1 MHAKRSAGVILDQII
16 AAKHAEIATSK
27 ASRSLDVLR
36 RLPQYGETRRGFLHA
51 IRSARSRCVIAEIKR
66 KSPSRGVIRPDFEPV
81 RHALD
86 YERGGATCLSVLT
99 DQQFFG
105 GSLEHLAAV
114 RAACRLP
121 LLRKDFLVDSYQV
134 VESRAFGADAVLLIL
149 AALDPATFDSLL
161 EVARRESLDVLVEVH
176 DERELGVAL
185 QRGAD
190 LIGINNRDL
199 RTFVTT
205 IDTTRRLMPSVP
217 AAVTVI
223 AESGLTERDQL
234 TELEACGVRGF
245 LIGEALMSAPEPGR
259 ALAGLLRP

>member
-1 MHAKRSAGVILDQII
+1 MILDQII
-16 AAKHAEIATSK
+16 AAKRTEIAASK
-27 ASRSLDVLR
+27 ASRSLDDLR
-36 RLPQYGETRRGFLHA
+36 LLPQYRETRRGFLRT

-81 RHALD
+81 RHGLD
-86 YERGGATCLSVLT
+86 YEQSGATCLSVLT

-105 GSLEHLAAV
+105 GALEHLAAV

-121 LLRKDFLVDSYQV
+121 LLRKDFLLDAYQV

-149 AALDPATFDSLL
+149 AALDATTFDLL
-161 EVARRESLDVLVEVH
+161 LGVARQESLDVLVEVH
-176 DERELGVAL
+176 DERELAVAL

-205 IDTTRRLMPSVP
+205 IETTRRLMPSVP
-217 AAVTVI
+217 SAVTVI

-234 TELEACGVRGF
+234 TELEACGVSGF
-245 LIGEALMSAPEPGR
+245 LIGEALMSAPAPGR
-259 ALAGLLRP
+259 ALASLLQR